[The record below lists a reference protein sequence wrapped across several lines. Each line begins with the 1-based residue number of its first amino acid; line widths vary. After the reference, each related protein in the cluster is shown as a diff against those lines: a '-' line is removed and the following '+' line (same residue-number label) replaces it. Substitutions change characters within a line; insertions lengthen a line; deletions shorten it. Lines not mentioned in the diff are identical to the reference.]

1 MSKNF
6 LKYKKY
12 VGSVQFDADDR
23 IFHGHVLGINDVI
36 AFEGASVVELEKDF
50 KAAIDDYFE
59 TCRKIGKTPEMP
71 FKGAF
76 NIRIDPSLHEVLAT
90 GALSEG
96 KTLNAF
102 VKDVLQKAVME
113 MHLSHS

>member
-1 MSKNF
+1 MSKNY

-12 VGSVQFDADDR
+12 VGTVQFDADDC
-23 IFHGHVLGINDVI
+23 ILHGHVLGINDVI
-36 AFEGASVVELEKDF
+36 SFEGSSVAELEQDF

-59 TCRKIGKTPEMP
+59 TCRKIGKEPEKP

-76 NIRIDPSLHEVLAT
+76 NLRIDPYLHEILVT

-102 VKDVLQKAVME
+102 VKDVLEKAVSE
-113 MHLSHS
+113 AHA

>member
-1 MSKNF
+1 MSKNY

-23 IFHGHVLGINDVI
+23 IFHGHVLGINDAI
-36 AFEGASVVELEKDF
+36 SFEGSSVEELEQDF
-50 KAAIDDYFE
+50 KAAIENYFE
-59 TCRKIGKTPEMP
+59 TCRKIGKEPEKP

-76 NIRIDPSLHEVLAT
+76 NLRLDPSLHELLVA

-96 KTLNAF
+96 KTP
-102 VKDVLQKAVME
+102 VSYT
-113 MHLSHS
+113 HLTLPTIYSV

>member
-1 MSKNF
+1 MNKNY

-12 VGSVQFDADDR
+12 VGTVQFDADDR

-36 AFEGASVVELEKDF
+36 SFEGSSVAELEQDF

-59 TCRKIGKTPEMP
+59 TCRKIGKEPEKP

-76 NIRIDPSLHEVLAT
+76 NLRLDPSLHEILVT
-90 GALSEG
+90 GALREG

-102 VKDVLQKAVME
+102 VKDVLEKAVSE
-113 MHLSHS
+113 MHA

>member
-1 MSKNF
+1 MSKNY
-6 LKYKKY
+6 LKHKKY
-12 VGSVQFDADDR
+12 IGTVQFDADDR

-36 AFEGASVVELEKDF
+36 SFEGSSVTELEQDF

-59 TCRKIGKTPEMP
+59 TCRKIGKEPEKP

-76 NIRIDPSLHEVLAT
+76 NLRLDPSLHATLVL
-90 GALSEG
+90 GALGEG

-102 VKDVLQKAVME
+102 VKDILESTME
-113 MHLSHS
+113 GHRAG

>member
-1 MSKNF
+1 M
-6 LKYKKY
+6 
-12 VGSVQFDADDR
+12 A
-23 IFHGHVLGINDVI
+23 
-36 AFEGASVVELEKDF
+36 ELEQDF

-59 TCRKIGKTPEMP
+59 TCRKIGKEPEKP

-76 NIRIDPSLHEVLAT
+76 NLRLDPSLHEILVT

-102 VKDVLQKAVME
+102 VQDVLQKTISE
-113 MHLSHS
+113 IHLSQG